1 MLEQL
6 VRGRVC
12 ELRVVDVAIELDQP
26 HTGSVVSQSLQQRGP
41 CLGVVERLP
50 VVAETGG
57 AWEPNVALS
66 PVACSAANDRLTV
79 GDFGSQ
85 PRENSLTRRHLS
97 AFNVVS
103 SLDSRNDKFT
113 HGH

>member
-1 MLEQL
+1 

-12 ELRVVDVAIELDQP
+12 ELRVVDVAIDLDQRYAR
-26 HTGSVVSQSLQQRGP
+26 SVASQSLQQRGP

-50 VVAETGG
+50 VATETAG
-57 AWEPNVALS
+57 AWEPNLALS
-66 PVACSAANDRLTV
+66 PVARSAANDRLTR
-79 GDFGSQ
+79 GAFGSQ
-85 PRENSLTRRHLS
+85 PLENSLTRRHLS

-103 SLDSRNDKFT
+103 SLDSRSDKST